1 MTYNGEPLDDRLF
14 HTWSMVPSR
23 DEEVAAERIAVQLPR
38 ARRQAAA
45 KKARSR
51 ARSGRLERRVGRERP

>member
-23 DEEVAAERIAVQLPR
+23 DEEVAAERLALSC
-38 ARRQAAA
+38 AAPIE
-45 KKARSR
+45 RECSR
-51 ARSGRLERRVGRERP
+51 AEIMSQNGPDLVDA